1 MSDSDKFEFDISDIL
16 NPLCNA
22 VVMGRICFPVS
33 LISVFLIYTYL
44 QSAFESP
51 ANLEF

>member
-1 MSDSDKFEFDISDIL
+1 MSDSDEFEFDISDIL

-22 VVMGRICFPVS
+22 VVMGHICFPVS

-44 QSAFESP
+44 QSVFE
-51 ANLEF
+51 N